1 MKSAV
6 EFWNVIGAYNVQ
18 TTGVQLLFS
27 FLLWGLLLFSFFRRK
42 QWVSNALKSLMGVL
56 FLFVGIWFFLIV
68 DRSVTAMIFGPYFIV
83 MGCLFCWELLQ
94 AKESFRPPTTI
105 QYILYGLTLS
115 YPLVSYLIGHHYP
128 QQVSYIM
135 PCPLVSFALITYCR
149 RQKRND
155 LLNILLI
162 LWGLTG
168 VKAFIFDVKEDLILL
183 IVGIYG
189 LIDYIQYRKGKCI
202 KATKTRQQ

>member
-1 MKSAV
+1 MKSAD
-6 EFWNVIGAYNVQ
+6 EFWNVIGAYNLQ

-27 FLLWGLLLFSFFRRK
+27 ALLWGLLLFSFFSRK

-68 DRSVTAMIFGPYFIV
+68 DHSVTAIIFGPYFIG
-83 MGCLFCWELLQ
+83 MGCLFFWELLQ

-105 QYILYGLTLS
+105 QYMLYSLTLS
-115 YPLVSYLIGHHYP
+115 YPLVSYLIGHYYP
-128 QQVSYIM
+128 QQVFYIM
-135 PCPLVSFALITYCR
+135 PCPLVALALITYCR
-149 RQKRND
+149 LRKRND

-183 IVGIYG
+183 IVGIFG
-189 LIDYIQYRKGKCI
+189 LIDYIQYRKGKYI
-202 KATKTRQQ
+202 EATKTKQQ

>member
-18 TTGVQLLFS
+18 TTVVQLLFPV
-27 FLLWGLLLFSFFRRK
+27 LLLGLLLFSFFSRK
-42 QWVSNALKSLMGVL
+42 QWVSNALKSLMVVL

-83 MGCLFCWELLQ
+83 MGCLFFWELLQ
-94 AKESFRPPTTI
+94 AKESFRLPTTI

-128 QQVSYIM
+128 QQVRYIL
-135 PCPLVSFALITYCR
+135 PCPLVAFSLITYCR
-149 RQKRND
+149 LQKRND

-189 LIDYIQYRKGKCI
+189 FIDYIQYRKGKYI
-202 KATKTRQQ
+202 EATKTRQQ